1 MEFGSFM
8 LGHVLLR
15 EGRIDEALP
24 QLQPVPAGD
33 SYALAREC
41 RPDARTTKCDEAAK
55 RSEASFLAIPDA
67 DAWYFG
73 ASMLAWAGKEQPA
86 LRLLDAG
93 AKHNFCTYPSLDR
106 DTMFDSIRNA
116 PAFREAR
123 QTAIACRDKFA
134 PYTKIRIP

>member
-41 RPDARTTKCDEAAK
+41 RPDEAAK

-67 DAWYFG
+67 DAWYSG

-86 LRLLDAG
+86 LRLLDTA

>member
-41 RPDARTTKCDEAAK
+41 RPDEA
-55 RSEASFLAIPDA
+55 
-67 DAWYFG
+67 
-73 ASMLAWAGKEQPA
+73 
-86 LRLLDAG
+86 

-106 DTMFDSIRNA
+106 DTMLDSIRNA